1 MKCLRSR
8 RFVWFGVAVWVL
20 AASCTWAVIIW
31 PQAVFGLAALLAVSS
46 LFVALGL
53 RPAGQTRRPREHAPR
68 FRPPVPAPD
77 QREFPSAYYPLLRP
91 EDEAEVERLYQRLKA
106 VGRLDSR
113 NSSDET

>member
-1 MKCLRSR
+1 MKSLRSR

-20 AASCTWAVIIW
+20 AASCTWAVMIW
-31 PQAVFGLAALLAVSS
+31 PKAVFGLAGLLAVAS

-53 RPAGQTRRPREHAPR
+53 RPTRKARPPREHAPR
-68 FRPPVPAPD
+68 VLPPEPAPE
-77 QREFPSAYYPLLRP
+77 RRSLAPIHYPLLRP

-113 NSSDET
+113 SSSDET

>member
-1 MKCLRSR
+1 MKVLRSR
-8 RFVWFGVAVWVL
+8 RFIWFGVAVWVL

-31 PQAVFGLAALLAVSS
+31 PQAIFGLAALLAVAS
-46 LFVALGL
+46 LFVVLGL
-53 RPAGQTRRPREHAPR
+53 RPPRQARRPRERASR
-68 FRPPVPAPD
+68 FQPPLPPPERQD
-77 QREFPSAYYPLLRP
+77 FESIHYPLLRP